1 MEEVRRMAEVE
12 TQEQVTARI
21 VAQTAA
27 ATAIAVSQAAQA
39 AALVIAKE
47 GNVAITEIAVLKS
60 SLSVLKEAQSSFEGE
75 MNRKFDSLDTK
86 VDVKFDKVFLKL
98 EEIAQGRPTW
108 AVAIIMGGLCSL
120 CVGLGVFVLSH

>member
-1 MEEVRRMAEVE
+1 MEEVRRLAEVE
-12 TQEQVTARI
+12 TQEQITARI

-60 SLSVLKEAQSSFEGE
+60 SLAILKEAQASFETE
-75 MNRKFDSLDTK
+75 MNRKFESLDVK
-86 VDVKFDKVFLKL
+86 VDSKFEKVFIKL
-98 EEIAQGRPTW
+98 DEIALGRPTW
-108 AVAIIMGGLCSL
+108 AVSITMGGLCSL